1 MMAQRRRAVV
11 FGGTGFIGRHIVAR
25 LARDGWEVV
34 VASRHPERALPTKT
48 MGDVGQIVPIATD
61 VRSDADVANAVR
73 GAEAVVSLVGV
84 LHESGKRTF
93 SALHAEA
100 PGRIGAAATAAGV
113 GRLVHV
119 SALGASPDGPS
130 TYARSK
136 AAGEAALRAA
146 YPGAT
151 ILRPSVVFGEGD
163 GLFTRFAGLARV
175 LPALPLFGGGKTRFQ
190 PVWVEDVAAA
200 AIIAL
205 TQPGHAGRSVG
216 LGGPSTYSL
225 RQIMELTLR
234 QIGRRRLLVSVPWG
248 LARAQATVLAWLPE
262 PPITRDQLLQ
272 LSVDNVL
279 ASDDPGLAAF
289 RIRPTPA
296 EAILPLTLARFRRPT
311 AA

>member
-1 MMAQRRRAVV
+1 MTAQRRRAVV

-34 VASRHPERALPTKT
+34 VASRHPERALASKT
-48 MGDVGQIVPIATD
+48 MGDVGQVVPIATD
-61 VRSDADVANAVR
+61 VLSDADIRNAMQ
-73 GAEAVVSLVGV
+73 GADTAVSLVGV

-93 SALHAEA
+93 SAIHTEA

-113 GRLVHV
+113 PRLVHV
-119 SALGASPDGPS
+119 SALGAAPDAPS
-130 TYARSK
+130 AYARSK
-136 AAGEAALRAA
+136 AAGEATLRAA

-163 GLFTRFAGLARV
+163 GLFTRFAGLARA

-200 AIIAL
+200 AVIAA
-205 TQPGHAGRSVG
+205 TQAGHAGRTVG

-234 QIGRRRLLVSVPWG
+234 YIGRRRPLIPIPWG
-248 LARAQATVLAWLPE
+248 LARVQASLLSWLPE

-296 EAILPLTLARFRRPT
+296 EAVLPLTLARFRRP
-311 AA
+311 AAS